1 MKNQAHDQILL
12 FRLQT
17 KQDKQAFT
25 QLYDKYYADI
35 HRFVLFKVPSSELAD
50 DIVAQVFEGL
60 WMYVVQKK
68 RIAHFRALMY
78 RIARNS
84 IAEFYRKE
92 GVVATVSIERAAVP
106 ISAENDGILGV
117 SRDDLLAAFV
127 QLSEEQA
134 ELIQLR
140 YIEELPIKVV
150 AEVVGK
156 NRGAVTVSLQRARQS
171 LKKILDAD
179 VHKKK

>member
-1 MKNQAHDQILL
+1 MLL

-35 HRFVLFKVPSSELAD
+35 HRFVLFKVPTAEIAD

-60 WMYVVQKK
+60 WMYVVQRK
-68 RIAHFRALMY
+68 RIIHFRALMY

-84 IAEFYRKE
+84 VAEHYRRE
-92 GVVATVSIERAAVP
+92 GKTMDVAIEYVEFDVAQD
-106 ISAENDGILGV
+106 NDGLLGV
-117 SRDDLLAAFV
+117 AREDLLAAFV
-127 QLSEEQA
+127 QLTEDQA

-140 YIEELPIKVV
+140 YIEGLPIKVV

-156 NRGAVTVSLQRARQS
+156 SRGAVSVSLGRARAS
-171 LKKILDAD
+171 LKRILDAD